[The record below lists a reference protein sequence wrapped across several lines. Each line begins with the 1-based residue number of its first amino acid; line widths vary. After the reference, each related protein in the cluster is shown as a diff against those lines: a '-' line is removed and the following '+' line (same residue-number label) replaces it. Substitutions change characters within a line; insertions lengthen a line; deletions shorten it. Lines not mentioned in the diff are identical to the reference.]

1 MKVYLVLVLLHDKD
15 IVLLDDNIMPSGML
29 LRLSD
34 EFSKRL
40 IVKVHVIKHCSTY
53 VRRVKV

>member
-1 MKVYLVLVLLHDKD
+1 MKVYVVFVLVHDKD
-15 IVLLDDNIMPSGML
+15 IVFLDDNIMPSGML

-53 VRRVKV
+53 V